1 MKRLLILCTILAA
14 VAFITAPVFAE
25 VQNVKVSG
33 DINSGGA
40 YRANYDI
47 MSTNQ
52 TANGQ
57 NEDNSFLY
65 TQARV
70 RIDADLTDNVATTV
84 RFLTEYDWDTQAN
97 TSGAGDDVDLDL
109 ANVTLKEAFYA
120 PLTVTLGRQELRYG
134 NAFII
139 GDPDTNTTDA
149 DAELTAGDLSLRKS
163 FDAIKA
169 VVDYSPLV
177 VDVIYAKI
185 DETTTALGG
194 NNPTTNTADDED
206 LYGVNAAYDI
216 GQYNAEAEAYW
227 FFNRQNDQAATNGDE
242 IHTFGVRG
250 SATPIDNLSLLAE
263 IAWQRGD
270 FDKQAT
276 NARPTK
282 RDQDA
287 LAYQIAGDYT
297 FADINIPW
305 IDVAIVSPAL
315 KLGWTHYDGEE
326 TGNAGDNGA
335 WIPLYEDQT
344 HGVVAN
350 HILGGVNGGQ
360 NSNADILNVGGSFV
374 PLQDLTLSVDFYKFW
389 LDEKLVANDNEQASN
404 YTALMWT
411 NLTEANYW
419 MNTSDDL
426 GHEIDIALNYD
437 YTEDVKTGLS
447 LGWFKPGD
455 AFDGANNTTTNDETA
470 IQVLA
475 TLDVSF

>member
-1 MKRLLILCTILAA
+1 MKRLLILCAIVAA
-14 VAFITAPVFAE
+14 IALITAPVFAE

-40 YRANYDI
+40 YRTNYDLL
-47 MSTNQ
+47 STNR
-52 TANGQ
+52 TTTNLR
-57 NEDNSFLY
+57 EDTSFLY

-70 RIDADLTDNVATTV
+70 KIDADLTDNVAATI
-84 RFLTEYDWDTQAN
+84 RFLSEYDWASSDDTADN
-97 TSGAGDDVDLDL
+97 ADKSVDLDL
-109 ANVTLKEAFYA
+109 ASVTLKEAFYA
-120 PLTVTLGRQELRYG
+120 PLTVTVGRQELRYG

-139 GDPDTNTTDA
+139 GDVDTNTTSA
-149 DAELTAGDLSLRKS
+149 DTDLTGGDLSLRKS
-163 FDAIKA
+163 FDAIRA

-185 DETTTALGG
+185 DETAARLDTSSS
-194 NNPTTNTADDED
+194 ADDKD

-227 FFNRQNDQAATNGDE
+227 FLSRDDDETTTSGQE

-250 SATPIDNLSLLAE
+250 SATPIDNLNLLGE

-270 FDKQAT
+270 FDKH
-276 NARPTK
+276 ARNT

-287 LAYQIAGDYT
+287 LAYQVAGDYT

-305 IDVAIVSPAL
+305 VDVAIVSPSL
-315 KLGWTHYDGEE
+315 RLGWTHYDGEE
-326 TGNAGDNGA
+326 TGNTGEHSA

-360 NSNADILNVGGSFV
+360 NSNADILNVGGSIV

-389 LDEKLVANDNEQASN
+389 LDRKLVDNDNEQASL
-404 YTALMWT
+404 YSALMWT

-419 MNTSDDL
+419 MKTSDDL
-426 GHEIDIALNYD
+426 GTELDIVLSYD

-447 LGWFKPGD
+447 IGWFKPGD
-455 AFDGANNTTTNDETA
+455 AFDGADTNTTNDERA
-470 IQVLA
+470 LQVLA